1 MDTQAGLLHLYAND
15 EHAWLASQAAALE
28 DGRLGDVDRLNLA
41 EFLRSMSRSEER
53 EVRSRLAVVLQHLL
67 KLRYQPERS
76 TSSWTVTLITRRGE
90 LNDILDH
97 SATLRRVAAEQVE
110 AAYARGRR
118 LAAAETRLPPSTF
131 PAACPWT
138 LAEVLDE
145 SGDP

>member
-1 MDTQAGLLHLYAND
+1 MDAQAGLHHLYEDD

-28 DGRLGDVDRLNLA
+28 EGRLGDVDRLNLA
-41 EFLRSMSRSEER
+41 EFLRSMSRSQER

-76 TSSWTVTLITRRGE
+76 TPSWAVTLITQRGE
-90 LNDILDH
+90 LNDMLDG

-110 AAYARGRR
+110 AAYGRGRR
-118 LAAAETRLPPSTF
+118 LAAAETRLPLSAF

-138 LAEVLDE
+138 LAEALDE
-145 SGDP
+145 AGDP